1 MMIDHLALPSTNDSA
16 CNRRR
21 PLNTECPPLSAERER
36 DLAIRIK
43 AGDPAAREELILAN
57 LPLVRSIA
65 MAFRGRER
73 VVDLNDLIQEGNL
86 GLLRAASDFDP
97 EAHGNRFVNY
107 AACWI
112 RYSIRRVLAEQTT
125 TIRYPYYLVLLRRRF
140 EKAREQLIASGS
152 ASTHTDSSPDA
163 DFEAVAEQTGLE
175 GRRLKL
181 LRGARGELHPRQI
194 ASIDEPSYDA
204 ALARIS
210 PPQEPIE
217 IAESME
223 RLYAAM
229 RRLTLIEAWLLRRR
243 YRLDDSHA
251 KPKTA
256 GRGGSR
262 RGDAAASKPSSRSKG
277 WRTFRELSAEIGMPI
292 HQLRSIERAALSK
305 LHNILEPG
313 SSDESDQSMLTDRG
327 FVAARK
333 SA

>member
-1 MMIDHLALPSTNDSA
+1 MMIDDLAQPDTAKSA
-16 CNRRR
+16 RGTRRT
-21 PLNTECPPLSAERER
+21 LNTRLPLLSAERER
-36 DLAIRIK
+36 HLAVRIK
-43 AGDPAAREELILAN
+43 AGDPEAREELILAN

-65 MAFRGRER
+65 SAFRGRDR

-97 EAHGNRFVNY
+97 EAHGTRFVNY

-140 EKAREQLIASGS
+140 EKAREQLIMAGT
-152 ASTHTDSSPDA
+152 ASTSSDGSSDM
-163 DFEAVAEQTGLE
+163 DFEIVAERTGLE

-181 LRGARGELHPRQI
+181 LQGARGELHPRPI
-194 ASIDEPSYDA
+194 ASINEPSCDA
-204 ALARIS
+204 ALTRMS
-210 PPQEPIE
+210 PPHEPLE

-223 RLYAAM
+223 RLYSAM
-229 RRLTLIEAWLLRRR
+229 RGLTLIEAWLLRRR
-243 YRLDDSHA
+243 YRLDDSLA
-251 KPKTA
+251 RPTAA

-262 RGDAAASKPSSRSKG
+262 RGEEDPGKPASRSKG

-305 LHNILEPG
+305 LQNILDPG
-313 SSDESDQSMLTDRG
+313 ASDGSDQSRPSDRAP
-327 FVAARK
+327 VASRK